1 MELSLEDVSFAL
13 ILKQLVEDSFSG
25 IVFAVNA
32 DTRKGLIFKEG
43 PAIYAMF
50 GLASPAF
57 GIAVAFVSAVIAVKW
72 MVAYLNRHGLEV
84 FGYYRIALGLTVAGL
99 MLGGML
105 G

>member
-1 MELSLEDVSFAL
+1 MSCRTASLKAIL
-13 ILKQLVEDSFSG
+13 ITLLWA
-25 IVFAVNA
+25 I
-32 DTRKGLIFKEG
+32 
-43 PAIYAMF
+43 IYAMF